1 MNTSFITYY
10 RGNKQLHTSKLNGF
24 PFVSFGEPIGE
35 INGATWFDSVTITI
49 GGKRERVVT
58 TKDFD
63 GPVAICFETRGQP
76 PRWFGL
82 ADTTAHLGA
91 TKPGAPRK
99 SGEDC
104 YVQEVSA

>member
-1 MNTSFITYY
+1 MNRSFITYY

-24 PFVSFGEPIGE
+24 PFVSFGDAVGE
-35 INGATWFDSVTITI
+35 VNGATWFDSVTITI

-63 GPVAICFETRGQP
+63 GPVAICFETKGQR

-82 ADTTAHLGA
+82 ADTSTF
-91 TKPGAPRK
+91 R
-99 SGEDC
+99 
-104 YVQEVSA
+104 SAQQLA

>member
-1 MNTSFITYY
+1 MNKSFITYY

-24 PFVSFGEPIGE
+24 PFVAFGDPVGE

-58 TKDFD
+58 TRDFD

-82 ADTTAHLGA
+82 ADRKASLGTSQLGVA
-91 TKPGAPRK
+91 VNAREE
-99 SGEDC
+99 S
-104 YVQEVSA
+104 YVQDVSA

>member
-1 MNTSFITYY
+1 MNRSFITYY

-24 PFVSFGEPIGE
+24 PFVSFGDPVGE
-35 INGATWFDSVTITI
+35 VNGATWFDSVTITI

-63 GPVAICFETRGQP
+63 GPVAICFETKGQR

-82 ADTTAHLGA
+82 ADTSTFG
-91 TKPGAPRK
+91 
-99 SGEDC
+99 
-104 YVQEVSA
+104 SAQQLA

>member
-1 MNTSFITYY
+1 MNKSFITYY

-24 PFVSFGEPIGE
+24 PFVSFGDPIGE
-35 INGATWFDSVTITI
+35 INGATWFESVTITI

-82 ADTTAHLGA
+82 ADTNANLGTAKHGGQVTA
-91 TKPGAPRK
+91 R
-99 SGEDC
+99 EDS
-104 YVQEVSA
+104 YVQDVSA

>member
-1 MNTSFITYY
+1 MNTPFITYY

-82 ADTTAHLGA
+82 ADTKSYLGS
-91 TKPGAPRK
+91 TKTGGQFSARQ
-99 SGEDC
+99 DA
-104 YVQEVSA
+104 YVQDVSA